1 MDFFF
6 HLLGLPFQ
14 AVGAV
19 FQFLLTCFSLIVGL
33 AVWVVSLPIILVL
46 GIFKGALGILLS
58 VVLLL
63 GSPFGIGIHSE
74 PVSSPQLAYQTTVNS
89 DSSNNVAYKPI
100 TSEPMERSNYDSVRR
115 VLASSQFMDDM
126 LDKSGSVS
134 STPFGSSIR
143 IANKAVQGGI
153 YIEDWLHTDKE
164 VERRINEVLSSP
176 KLVNATEYPES
187 YSQFEKYLKTS
198 LTRWIP
204 DRDYLTIGYLPKEL
218 LYDQSLGK
226 KEITKYWPEATK
238 EEQSKYVALTFDEL
252 TLNYELF
259 WNDLR

>member
-33 AVWVVSLPIILVL
+33 VVWVVSLPIMLVL

-63 GSPFGIGIHSE
+63 GSPFGIGSHSE
-74 PVSSPQLAYQTTVNS
+74 PVSSQQLAYQTTFNS
-89 DSSNNVAYKPI
+89 DSNN
-100 TSEPMERSNYDSVRR
+100 SELMERSNYDSVRR

-143 IANKAVQGGI
+143 LANKAVQGGI

-164 VERRINEVLSSP
+164 VERRVNEVLSSP

-187 YSQFEKYLKTS
+187 YSQFEKYVKTS
-198 LTRWIP
+198 LIRWIP
-204 DRDYLTIGYLPKEL
+204 DRDYPTIGYLPKEL

-259 WNDLR
+259 WNDFH